1 MLRVYWLVKLPVG
14 ETLVFRRGRKPR
26 RMVLAPVVRFSVRGL
41 LKVTAELL
49 SAQVAAIDRPARVV
63 AETPGLPLTALCL
76 GTSVAVAWVPRVQF
90 SVTLASCCEV
100 AKSFEFKVPNGKFNV
115 LLDPMVQAGLM
126 TRKLMVSV

>member
-26 RMVLAPVVRFSVRGL
+26 RMVLVPVVRFSVRGL

-63 AETPGLPLTALCL
+63 AETPGLPLTALCV
-76 GTSVAVAWVPRVQF
+76 GTSVAVTWVPRVQF
-90 SVTLASCCEV
+90 NVTLASCCEV
-100 AKSFEFKVPNGKFNV
+100 ANSFEFKAPNGKFNA
-115 LLDPMVQAGLM
+115 LFELMVQAGLIILNL
-126 TRKLMVSV
+126 RVRV